1 MNHYEMVSVIDVKWA
16 EGNTAKA
23 EELVKAELLK
33 TGGELEGMKD
43 LGSRKLA
50 YPIQNHKEGLY
61 LLTYFTHPPEGIGN
75 LRNNIKL
82 SQPIIRCL
90 IVRTKASP
98 PIELDEKEAEPR
110 PEAELGAEPRP
121 EAEPGA
127 EPRPEAKPE
136 PEAEPRPEA
145 EPGMEPRPEPKPEPE
160 AEPRPEA
167 EPGVEPSPPPTPER
181 AEGESAESE
190 FRGSPDSKEKVED

>member
-1 MNHYEMVSVIDVKWA
+1 MNHYEMVNIIDVKWA

-33 TGGELEGMKD
+33 TGGELEGMEI

-50 YPIQNHKEGLY
+50 YPIQDHKEGLY
-61 LLTYFTHPPEGIGN
+61 LLTYFAHPPEGIGN

-90 IVRTKASP
+90 IVRAKTRP
-98 PIELDEKEAEPR
+98 PIELDEE
-110 PEAELGAEPRP
+110 GAEPRP
-121 EAEPGA
+121 EPEPGVEPGP

-136 PEAEPRPEA
+136 P
-145 EPGMEPRPEPKPEPE
+145 GPEPP
-160 AEPRPEA
+160 
-167 EPGVEPSPPPTPER
+167 PPPTPER
-181 AEGESAESE
+181 VEGESAESE

>member
-33 TGGELEGMKD
+33 TGGKLEGMKD

-50 YPIQNHKEGLY
+50 YPIQGHKEGLY
-61 LLTYFTHPPEGIGN
+61 LLTYFAHPPEGIGA

-90 IVRTKASP
+90 IVRAKARP
-98 PIELDEKEAEPR
+98 PIGLDEEGAEGR
-110 PEAELGAEPRP
+110 PESK
-121 EAEPGA
+121 PGV
-127 EPRPEAKPE
+127 
-136 PEAEPRPEA
+136 
-145 EPGMEPRPEPKPEPE
+145 EPRPEPKPEPE

-167 EPGVEPSPPPTPER
+167 ETEVEPRPKPEPGPEPSLPPPPER

-190 FRGSPDSKEKVED
+190 FRSSPDSKEKVED